1 MKNSKSM
8 SQTFLTGIVSSVQ
21 GHMQLLKHVFTFKS
35 PFLMT
40 SLCQIAVKWIYW
52 LIRRDLNLIQKIF
65 DNKSG
70 NYAFVNRSRMMSH
83 LSLWVDWQTIRED
96 CICKTRTLLFSHLKA
111 SAPCSGMPIQTI
123 SPHFLFFWQNVGL
136 LLIQLAVQE
145 SGSNKHHRASLSA
158 YPGKASAYPRTEEI
172 NTSGCSSLKK
182 HSGGGRGREAR
193 EGGSK
198 AKTAPRRHELGPM
211 SEFNSAPTLHSEWPY
226 SVKAKCKLCPAQSWW
241 NTICCSYIFPQF
253 KSVVDK
259 RILAGI
265 RSQCHKGL

>member
-1 MKNSKSM
+1 
-8 SQTFLTGIVSSVQ
+8 
-21 GHMQLLKHVFTFKS
+21 
-35 PFLMT
+35 MT

-52 LIRRDLNLIQKIF
+52 LIRQDLNLIQKIF

-96 CICKTRTLLFSHLKA
+96 CICKTSTLLFSHLKA

-182 HSGGGRGREAR
+182 HSGGGRGERGRQQGQNSSTPPRTGTDVRVQLCTHLALRVALQRE
-193 EGGSK
+193 SK
-198 AKTAPRRHELGPM
+198 VQTLSSSELM
-211 SEFNSAPTLHSEWPY
+211 KHDLLQLHFS
-226 SVKAKCKLCPAQSWW
+226 
-241 NTICCSYIFPQF
+241 TI
-253 KSVVDK
+253 
-259 RILAGI
+259 
-265 RSQCHKGL
+265 